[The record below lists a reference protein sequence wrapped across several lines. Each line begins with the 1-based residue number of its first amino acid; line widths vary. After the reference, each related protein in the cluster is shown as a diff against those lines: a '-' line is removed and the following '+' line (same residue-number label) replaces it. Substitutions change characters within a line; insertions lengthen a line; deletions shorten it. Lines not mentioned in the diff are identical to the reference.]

1 MVALKK
7 ELVRVFV
14 FILLISALFVLNF
27 WILLPVLIIFPT
39 LILNVKNKRNGKYN
53 IGNLVNYITNY
64 VTKRHQ

>member
-53 IGNLVNYITNY
+53 IGNLVNYITNK
-64 VTKRHQ
+64 VTERHQ